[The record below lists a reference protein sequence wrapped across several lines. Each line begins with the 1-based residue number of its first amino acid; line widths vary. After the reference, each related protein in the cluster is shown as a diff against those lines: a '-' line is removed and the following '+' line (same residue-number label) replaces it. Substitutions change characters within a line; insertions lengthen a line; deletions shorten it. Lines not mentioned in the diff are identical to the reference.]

1 LIFIIMK
8 IGISQPILYFLLA
21 VGFWVAILRS
31 GIHATIAGVVLGFMV
46 PTAAPLSLQQF
57 QEIATEMSRNFR
69 DAMAKGDV
77 LTAQNLLGG
86 FEALLHNTE
95 SRAERLTRKLN
106 DWVSFLVLPLFAL
119 ANAGVT
125 FSSAGWSEL
134 ATSRITWGIV
144 VGLVLGKPL
153 GIMGFAAAAVRA
165 GVAQLPNGV
174 TWRQL
179 TAVGLLA
186 GIGFT
191 VSIFISSLAFDDVTH
206 LVEAKTAVLVASVV
220 SGFLGFVAL
229 RKRTQATQP
238 ELAEVTTHA

>member
-1 LIFIIMK
+1 
-8 IGISQPILYFLLA
+8 
-21 VGFWVAILRS
+21 
-31 GIHATIAGVVLGFMV
+31 
-46 PTAAPLSLQQF
+46 
-57 QEIATEMSRNFR
+57 
-69 DAMAKGDV
+69 
-77 LTAQNLLGG
+77 
-86 FEALLHNTE
+86 
-95 SRAERLTRKLN
+95 
-106 DWVSFLVLPLFAL
+106 
-119 ANAGVT
+119 VT